1 MDLVYV
7 LQKKD
12 NMKILHLIS
21 SLDKGGAENHLAL
34 LASQQVKN
42 NVVMIVYLKGNDY
55 WKKKLE
61 KMNIK
66 VVKLELNNV
75 YNIFKLSKI
84 IFLLAAIRNKFQP
97 DIVHAHLSAMEF
109 IGAALQFFKKKKYKF
124 VITKHLDSFFF

>member
-1 MDLVYV
+1 MELPHSTMGLFIDLEHHYSSLCYLDLVYV

-55 WKKKLE
+55 WKKK
-61 KMNIK
+61 
-66 VVKLELNNV
+66 
-75 YNIFKLSKI
+75 
-84 IFLLAAIRNKFQP
+84 
-97 DIVHAHLSAMEF
+97 
-109 IGAALQFFKKKKYKF
+109 
-124 VITKHLDSFFF
+124 T